1 MTSLYL
7 IVAFLALTVWPKS
20 RKLALHFLPWILFAV
35 CYDCMRFYPNYLVN
49 DIDIQGLYEAEKSL
63 FGITAQ
69 SAQELAA
76 VADGSHTMTP
86 CEYFSVHHCPAADFM
101 AGVFYLCWV
110 PVPIGFALYLYI
122 YKEYEWFK
130 RFSWAFLIVNLL
142 GFVGYYIHPASPPWY
157 VAQHG
162 FTPIFNTPGNT
173 AALGRWDAM
182 TGLPIFHALYGK
194 NANVFA
200 AVPSLHAAYMLITTF
215 YAIASRR
222 KISMVFIFSIICL
235 GIWWTAVYTGHHYI
249 IDVLLG
255 ILTALA
261 GVALWEIVYRTTR
274 NKQLRKIHK
283 HD

>member
-1 MTSLYL
+1 
-7 IVAFLALTVWPKS
+7 
-20 RKLALHFLPWILFAV
+20 
-35 CYDCMRFYPNYLVN
+35 
-49 DIDIQGLYEAEKSL
+49 
-63 FGITAQ
+63 
-69 SAQELAA
+69 
-76 VADGSHTMTP
+76 
-86 CEYFSVHHCPAADFM
+86 
-101 AGVFYLCWV
+101 
-110 PVPIGFALYLYI
+110 
-122 YKEYEWFK
+122 
-130 RFSWAFLIVNLL
+130 
-142 GFVGYYIHPASPPWY
+142 
-157 VAQHG
+157 
-162 FTPIFNTPGNT
+162 
-173 AALGRWDAM
+173 M

>member
-7 IVAFLALTVWPKS
+7 IAIFLALAIWPKT
-20 RKLALHFLPWILFAV
+20 RKLAIRFLPWVLFAV
-35 CYDCMRFYPNYLVN
+35 CYDSMRFYPNYLVN
-49 DIDIQGLYEAEKSL
+49 DIDIRGLYETEKSL
-63 FGITAQ
+63 FGITVRT
-69 SAQELAA
+69 AQELAA
-76 VADGSHTMTP
+76 VADGTSVMTP

-101 AGVFYLCWV
+101 AGLFYLCWV

-162 FTPIFNTPGNT
+162 FMPIFNTPGNT

-200 AVPSLHAAYMLITTF
+200 ALPSLHAAYMLITTL
-215 YAIASRR
+215 YAIASR
-222 KISMVFIFSIICL
+222 KKKSTIIIFATICL
-235 GIWWTAVYTGHHYI
+235 GIWWTAVYTGHHYV

-255 ILTALA
+255 IFTALI
-261 GVALWEIVYRTTR
+261 GVALWEFSYHAVR
-274 NKQLRKIHK
+274 NKCKGRINERG
-283 HD
+283 